1 MSVGGGGRERV
12 LGTICA
18 RGGSRGVPKKNLRP
32 LCGKPLIA
40 HTIETALRCETLDR
54 VVVSTDDPEIREVA
68 LRYGAEVPFLRPAEL
83 AMDGAP
89 KWPVLKHL
97 VRTLQDHEGYT
108 CDIVV
113 DLDPTSP
120 LREVTDIEACLR
132 ILVEERADVVI
143 TVYEAAK
150 NPYFNMVEYEG
161 DRVRLSKVSSRPI
174 ACRQDAPPVYA
185 MNASIY
191 VMWRT
196 FLMEKDGIFDGATRA
211 YVMPPERSVDID
223 RELDFEFVEFLARR
237 RADALP

>member
-1 MSVGGGGRERV
+1 MSLSGDGRERV
-12 LGTICA
+12 LCTICA
-18 RGGSRGVPKKNLRP
+18 RGGSKGVPKKNIRP

-40 HTIETALRCETLDR
+40 HTIETALRCKALDR
-54 VVVSTDDPEIREVA
+54 VVVSTDDPEIRDVA
-68 LRYGAEVPFLRPAEL
+68 LRYGAEAPFLRPAAL
-83 AMDGAP
+83 ATDQAS
-89 KWPVLKHL
+89 KWPVLRHL
-97 VRTLQDHEGYT
+97 VRALEDQECYT
-108 CDIVV
+108 CDIVA
-113 DLDPTSP
+113 DLDPTAP
-120 LREVTDIEACLR
+120 LREVADVEACLR
-132 ILVEERADVVI
+132 ILVEERADVVV
-143 TVYEAAK
+143 TVYEAPK

-161 DRVRLSKVSSRPI
+161 DSVRLSKVPARPI

-237 RADALP
+237 RASARS